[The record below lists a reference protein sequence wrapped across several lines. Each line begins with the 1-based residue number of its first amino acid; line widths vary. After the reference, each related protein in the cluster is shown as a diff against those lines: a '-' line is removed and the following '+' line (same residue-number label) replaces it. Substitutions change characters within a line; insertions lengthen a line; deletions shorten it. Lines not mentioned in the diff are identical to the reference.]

1 MIERAQFMKNKKFIA
16 HVEFDSLVIYVS
28 AKNMAEAKKKIIGK
42 VSKRSIKKLIDK
54 HNFFI
59 DECSF

>member
-1 MIERAQFMKNKKFIA
+1 MKNKKFIA